1 MGILFWG
8 LPCASAYPVVYAFC
22 TVAADSSAIE
32 SCNRIER
39 MDHLATVTHRTLAT
53 VDLLIIGLYF
63 LIVFAIGFYFARKE
77 RSSTDYFLAGR
88 DIGWFA
94 IGASLFV
101 SNISTEHFIG
111 LAGSGAS
118 TGLAVGHFEW
128 LACLILLILGWVF
141 VPFYLRSN
149 VFTMP
154 EFLERRFNRQCAVY
168 LASISIIAYILT
180 KISVHLWAAAIVLER
195 VVGWSPMQAAIILVI
210 ATGIY
215 TIAGGLSAVIYTE
228 VVQTLV
234 LLTGAIALTFIGMH
248 RVGGFAGLRAAVPD
262 AYFHMIKPVSD
273 PDFPWTGIF
282 LGAPILGIWYWC
294 TDQVIV
300 QRVLSARD
308 EGHAKAGTIFAGFL
322 KILPVFLLVVP
333 GLIAFALY
341 RNLFTVNAAGQVTNG
356 DIAFPTLIIN
366 LLPTGLV
373 GLMIAALLAALMGGM
388 ASVFNSASTLATLDF
403 YKKLRPDADEKAL
416 VLFGRIA
423 TGVMV
428 VLGLAWVPFIHLISS
443 QLYIYLQSVQAYIS
457 PPIAVCFVLGILW
470 PRLNGQGAISSLLAG
485 FVLGSVRF
493 VAEIF
498 AAKGTEFS
506 GIMLTL
512 VTMNFLH
519 YAIFMFI
526 VCSLVLVGVSLM
538 TPAPERR
545 KLAGLTFA
553 TVDEKMDVIPLQS
566 ARPKPAPE
574 TTAERAMNIIFSLGL
589 IATVVGL
596 WIYFR

>member
-1 MGILFWG
+1 MNH
-8 LPCASAYPVVYAFC
+8 
-22 TVAADSSAIE
+22 AAAI
-32 SCNRIER
+32 
-39 MDHLATVTHRTLAT
+39 THRTLASI
-53 VDLLIIGLYF
+53 DLLIIGIYF
-63 LIVFAIGFYFARKE
+63 LIVFAIGFYFSLKE
-77 RSSTDYFLAGR
+77 RTSTDYFLASR
-88 DIGWFA
+88 DIAWFA

-118 TGLAVGHFEW
+118 SGLAVGDFEW

-154 EFLERRFNRQCAVY
+154 EFLERRFNRKCAVY

-195 VVGWSPMQAAIILVI
+195 VVGWSPLQAAIILVI

-234 LLTGAIALTFIGMH
+234 LLTGAIALTFIGLH
-248 RVGGFAGLRAAVPD
+248 RVGGFAGLRAVVPD
-262 AYFHMIKPVSD
+262 SYFHMVKPISD

-282 LGAPILGIWYWC
+282 FGAPILGIWYWC

-300 QRVLSARD
+300 QRVLSAKD

-341 RNLFTVNAAGQVTNG
+341 RPLFKFDAAGHVING

-366 LLPTGLV
+366 LLPPGLV

-388 ASVFNSASTLATLDF
+388 ASVFNSASTLVTLDF
-403 YKKLRPDADEKAL
+403 YKKLRPEATELAL
-416 VLFGRIA
+416 VTFGRVM
-423 TGVMV
+423 TGFMV
-428 VLGLAWVPFIHLISS
+428 LLGLAWVPFIKYISS

-457 PPIAVCFVLGILW
+457 PPIAVCFILGILW
-470 PRLNGQGAISSLLAG
+470 PRLNGAGAFSSLLTG
-485 FVLGSVRF
+485 FVLGAVRF
-493 VAEIF
+493 ITEF
-498 AAKGTEFS
+498 MAARGIQFS
-506 GIMLTL
+506 GITL
-512 VTMNFLH
+512 WMVKMNFLH
-519 YAIFMFI
+519 YAIVMFVI
-526 VCSLVLVGVSLM
+526 CSLVLIVVSLM
-538 TPAPERR
+538 TSPPDRR

-553 TVDEKMDVIPLQS
+553 TVDEKMDTTLVKTEY
-566 ARPKPAPE
+566 KPAKE
-574 TTAERAMNIIFSLGL
+574 TRFEHLLNVAFSVLL
-589 IATVVGL
+589 AATVVGL
-596 WIYFR
+596 WFYFR